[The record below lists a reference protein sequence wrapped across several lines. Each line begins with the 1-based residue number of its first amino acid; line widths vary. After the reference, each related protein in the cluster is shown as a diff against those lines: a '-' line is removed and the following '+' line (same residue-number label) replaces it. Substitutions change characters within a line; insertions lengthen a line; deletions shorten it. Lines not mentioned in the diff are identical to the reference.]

1 MPVIEYKNMS
11 AFEFRSTEDA
21 DSPALEEFILAFWHS
36 NHMVCLGQL
45 FYPTHL
51 PGFLCLDDKGLQ
63 GFVCYEIHGDTL
75 QLFLMDS
82 RRREQGVGTHLLALC
97 VEKAR
102 QEHCRQIRLV
112 ITNDN
117 LRALRFFQ
125 KRGFSLHQLHLN
137 TMETARKIKPS
148 IPDKG
153 QDGIPIR
160 HEIELELIC

>member
-1 MPVIEYKNMS
+1 MS
-11 AFEFRSTEDA
+11 AFEFRSTEDV
-21 DSPALEEFILAFWHS
+21 DSAALEEFIAAFWHS
-36 NHMVCLGQL
+36 DHLVSLGNL
-45 FYPTHL
+45 FYPARL
-51 PGFLCLDDKGLQ
+51 PGFLCADDQGLL
-63 GFVCYEIHGDTL
+63 GFVCYEIVGDTL
-75 QLFLMDS
+75 QLLLIDS
-82 RRREQGVGTHLLALC
+82 RRREQGIGTQLLALC

-102 QEHCRQIRLV
+102 LENCRQIRLV
-112 ITNDN
+112 LTNDN

-137 TMETARKIKPS
+137 TMEAARRIKPA